1 MPGRVRHII
10 RKISQD
16 KSERA
21 ELEDSDDETDGPE
34 GAGSYDEH
42 GNPREGIYAVA
53 WRLGYVL
60 RKWWVVVSL
69 TAVVAISVY
78 YYNNFWFLR
87 SYAQRDAASVNVY
100 MQMRRDL
107 SANLEKS
114 VIAYAQHE
122 RDIFKNV
129 MEFRT
134 MMVGMTPDMKKA
146 LVEKSDKKSSE
157 LMGKFFG
164 IAEQYPDLKLSAEFH
179 FLVATIESAEK
190 ELAAARVR
198 YNVSVDNYTTA
209 LATIPGN
216 FFAVA
221 FRFKPLPYFE
231 PEKSATE
238 FAPLDFNPK

>member
-10 RKISQD
+10 RKISRD
-16 KSERA
+16 KEDKID
-21 ELEDSDDETDGPE
+21 LEDSDDESQ
-34 GAGSYDEH
+34 GSVDSEAYDEH

-60 RKWWVVVSL
+60 RKWWVLVSCTFIL
-69 TAVVAISVY
+69 AISVY

-87 SYAQRDAASVNVY
+87 SYAHRDAASVNVY

-114 VIAYAQHE
+114 VMAYAQHE

-134 MMVGMTPDMKKA
+134 MMVGMSPDMKKA

-179 FLVATIESAEK
+179 FLIATIESAEK

-209 LATIPGN
+209 LATVPGN

-231 PEKSATE
+231 PSTSATE